1 MSPKID
7 KYSAGISV
15 DRAEQRPQRIVKTDD
30 KNPRAERLQI
40 FRYKTHPQFLARA
53 NYENGDEQNDEIAS
67 KAEKIRELPGAT
79 YILRVRRLHSHFR
92 MRRRY
97 SNYKERRPT
106 SRSDP
111 EIALPWRAELCDAN
125 RWTCWSSFLHLRLI
139 DLAFAFGV
147 KRVVNDK
154 LALENFVIA

>member
-1 MSPKID
+1 MRNEQNERVASDRNQIKNDEHAPMSPKIG

-15 DRAEQRPQRIVKTDD
+15 NRAEQRPQRVVETDD

-40 FRYKTHPQFLARA
+40 FRYKAHPQFLARA

-79 YILRVRRLHSHFR
+79 YILRVRRLHSHSR

-97 SNYKERRPT
+97 SNYKEQRPT

-111 EIALPWRAELCDAN
+111 EIALPWRAGALRRESMDLLELVPSLTPD
-125 RWTCWSSFLHLRLI
+125 
-139 DLAFAFGV
+139 
-147 KRVVNDK
+147 
-154 LALENFVIA
+154 